1 MVEGDKKSCK
11 KSKAGLS
18 GGLGNGT
25 GERTKKKKVGTMETG
40 TLKPNL
46 TFVTLLTLFSTFSII
61 LLVKNL
67 SSILSMKRQ

>member
-18 GGLGNGT
+18 GGLENGT

-40 TLKPNL
+40 TLK
-46 TFVTLLTLFSTFSII
+46 T
-61 LLVKNL
+61 
-67 SSILSMKRQ
+67 